1 MNNPGWL
8 RFILSWGPALI
19 LMTII
24 FLLSSTPSNAIV
36 NFGSYDFLFKKG
48 AHMAG
53 YGMLALAFLR
63 GLGYQRKNH
72 ILIVLLLVFLYAAS
86 DELHQSFVP
95 GRNASS
101 VDVLIDVVGAALALS
116 VSRVKGVQR
125 MVFFGLNK
133 IEAK

>member
-1 MNNPGWL
+1 MKNPGWFRLIL
-8 RFILSWGPALI
+8 RWGPALV
-19 LMTII
+19 LMAII
-24 FLLSSTPSNAIV
+24 FLLSASPSDEMV

-48 AHMAG
+48 AHMVG

-72 ILIVLLLVFLYAAS
+72 IIIVLLLVFLYAAS

-101 VDVLIDVVGAALALS
+101 VDVLIDVVGAALALL
-116 VSRVKGVQR
+116 VSRVNGVQR
-125 MVFFGLNK
+125 IVFLGLNN
-133 IEAK
+133 IGAN

>member
-1 MNNPGWL
+1 MNNPGWFRLIL
-8 RFILSWGPALI
+8 RWGPALV
-19 LMTII
+19 LMAII
-24 FLLSSTPSNAIV
+24 FLLSATPSDEMV
-36 NFGSYDFLFKKG
+36 NFGSYDFLVKKV

-72 ILIVLLLVFLYAAS
+72 ILIVLLLVFLYAIS

-101 VDVLIDVVGAALALS
+101 MDVLIDVVGAALALL
-116 VSRVKGVQR
+116 VSQVNGVQR
-125 MVFFGLNK
+125 IVFLGLNK
-133 IEAK
+133 IGAN